1 VEKFDKLGIS
11 GKSGDPHPSLLDSK
25 LDKFSK
31 GELEAATMY
40 QFIFSHCCNSSGF
53 LL

>member
-31 GELEAATMY
+31 GETGGGNNVP
-40 QFIFSHCCNSSGF
+40 IHI
-53 LL
+53 